1 MKKVQKKHS
10 LAIRWFHWINF
21 PVLAIMIWSGLLIYW
36 ANDVYR
42 VGWGNTTILKFF
54 PDSFY
59 KALHV
64 PFRLAEGM
72 SLHFVFM
79 WLFVINGFIYVL
91 YLIFSGEW
99 RLIIPNRKSLKESW
113 LVVLH
118 DLHIRKTVSPQKKYN
133 AAQRIAYTGV
143 IFMGIGSLLT
153 GLAIYKPVQFHL
165 LAAMLGGYEWA
176 RAEHFILTILFTL
189 FFLVHVIQV
198 VLAGWNNFRSMVTGL
213 DVLPM
218 EKTSSVQFASAGK
231 NDATSLPDKLIV
243 PVKNISTREV
253 ADEEVI
259 EVKEVAR
266 EDVPNAQPSK
276 TEETKRNDIE
286 TEEDKKTFLNPGS
299 PGIETENNDL

>member
-1 MKKVQKKHS
+1 MKKVQKKHPV
-10 LAIRWFHWINF
+10 AIRWFHWINF

-36 ANDVYR
+36 ANDAYR
-42 VGWGNTTILKFF
+42 VGWGNTTILQFF

-59 KALHV
+59 KAFHV

-79 WLFVINGFIYVL
+79 WLFIINGFIYVL

-99 RLIIPNRKSLKESW
+99 RLIVPNRKSLKESW

-118 DLHIRKTVSPQKKYN
+118 DLHIRKTTPPQRKYN

-165 LAAMLGGYEWA
+165 LTAMLGGYEWA

-198 VLAGWNNFRSMVTGL
+198 VIAGWNNFRSMVTGL
-213 DVLPM
+213 DVLPLDNIGGV
-218 EKTSSVQFASAGK
+218 KLATAGK
-231 NDATSLPDKLIV
+231 NSLNLAAHKPII
-243 PVKNISTREV
+243 PVENITTNNIN
-253 ADEEVI
+253 DEEVDEEKEKQHEEISNTESPVI
-259 EVKEVAR
+259 EETETGKN
-266 EDVPNAQPSK
+266 DK
-276 TEETKRNDIE
+276 TEDGRVAPTYAIRIIRPIN
-286 TEEDKKTFLNPGS
+286 
-299 PGIETENNDL
+299 